1 MAKNQY
7 EELTDQQRKFAELY
21 FSLNNGTK
29 AAIEA
34 GYAPAAAH
42 VQASR
47 LLKNDKVRDYI
58 EEMHKEQRER
68 VHARLR
74 NMAVEAAE
82 KMFELALTAESENVR
97 ATALKDVLDRAGY
110 KPTDK
115 VEQKSDLNG
124 KIEFGFVD
132 PNAQDNSQ

>member
-1 MAKNQY
+1 
-7 EELTDQQRKFAELY
+7 
-21 FSLNNGTK
+21 
-29 AAIEA
+29 
-34 GYAPAAAH
+34 
-42 VQASR
+42 
-47 LLKNDKVRDYI
+47 
-58 EEMHKEQRER
+58 
-68 VHARLR
+68 
-74 NMAVEAAE
+74 MAVEAAE